1 MSTSVDA
8 RIMDYNGLVELEST
22 AVDSDALG
30 VGTFAL
36 SDNRDDKDYL
46 VRRLAD
52 GNCWMVQNL
61 DLELADFAGT
71 QKLTPANTDINT
83 EGKIYWD
90 PSESV
95 TLGEKTI
102 EDGSQFA
109 SSSAQGGRW
118 VSKYNENVENG
129 IYLGTGDLLDPNN
142 LDGSSMPSNRSWL
155 DLQQTSRNNTAYY
168 NTDHLW
174 VEENRNSQAPRSI
187 SNGLA
192 WLDNSDPT
200 VITVETTYNVED
212 DGEPSS
218 SSWYKG
224 SWYNWYAA
232 TAESGTFETSNSSA
246 SDSICSKNWML
257 PTTYDSLARK
267 SLQNLLSSYSISR
280 SNNATLKENPIAM
293 VTSGEY
299 SLYYGTFFLTG
310 VHMSF
315 WTSKASSN
323 TNSIAFSNYSNVL
336 NIDENGRK
344 NRGFSIR
351 CVNKGSNQETV
362 TPTTCS
368 NGQICYNGNGAD
380 SGSTASQTASSSD
393 TTILTAP
400 GYTRDGY
407 AFAGWSTSPNGYGTI
422 YGPNESIDATGLY
435 TTVDDTTTATSS
447 LQLYAKW
454 IKSSGTMQDFTATQC
469 SDMKEHEVIAL
480 TDNRDGNTYSVAKL
494 KDGNCWMTSNLA
506 LNLADFAGTQK
517 LTSDNTDLNSS
528 EAITRG
534 YWDPGESTKEKW
546 TTTYAAELDARN
558 LTRDFTGLST
568 LLLGQAQ
575 PNQFQTSD
583 DAQPTG
589 WWWGSKVSDDGTY
602 TLQSSFINFSPN
614 AAIPRS
620 YISPTTKSYN
630 RYAAFAESYPD
641 HNSSD
646 TVCPSGWRIPT
657 YNSQDMR
664 SVFSLYAN
672 DISDGSNELA
682 QVLRGSVLQYSLE
695 GYYTNIG
702 TINYPGGLAEYHIQ
716 TSDGT
721 VRQLR
726 LYSGSAY
733 INYAHIP
740 DEGMAIRCLLK

>member
-1 MSTSVDA
+1 
-8 RIMDYNGLVELEST
+8 
-22 AVDSDALG
+22 
-30 VGTFAL
+30 
-36 SDNRDDKDYL
+36 
-46 VRRLAD
+46 
-52 GNCWMVQNL
+52 
-61 DLELADFAGT
+61 
-71 QKLTPANTDINT
+71 
-83 EGKIYWD
+83 
-90 PSESV
+90 
-95 TLGEKTI
+95 
-102 EDGSQFA
+102 
-109 SSSAQGGRW
+109 
-118 VSKYNENVENG
+118 
-129 IYLGTGDLLDPNN
+129 
-142 LDGSSMPSNRSWL
+142 
-155 DLQQTSRNNTAYY
+155 
-168 NTDHLW
+168 
-174 VEENRNSQAPRSI
+174 
-187 SNGLA
+187 
-192 WLDNSDPT
+192 
-200 VITVETTYNVED
+200 
-212 DGEPSS
+212 
-218 SSWYKG
+218 
-224 SWYNWYAA
+224 
-232 TAESGTFETSNSSA
+232 
-246 SDSICSKNWML
+246 
-257 PTTYDSLARK
+257 
-267 SLQNLLSSYSISR
+267 
-280 SNNATLKENPIAM
+280 
-293 VTSGEY
+293 
-299 SLYYGTFFLTG
+299 
-310 VHMSF
+310 
-315 WTSKASSN
+315 
-323 TNSIAFSNYSNVL
+323 
-336 NIDENGRK
+336 
-344 NRGFSIR
+344 
-351 CVNKGSNQETV
+351 
-362 TPTTCS
+362 
-368 NGQICYNGNGAD
+368 
-380 SGSTASQTASSSD
+380 
-393 TTILTAP
+393 
-400 GYTRDGY
+400 
-407 AFAGWSTSPNGYGTI
+407 
-422 YGPNESIDATGLY
+422 
-435 TTVDDTTTATSS
+435 
-447 LQLYAKW
+447 
-454 IKSSGTMQDFTATQC
+454 
-469 SDMKEHEVIAL
+469 MKEHEVIAL